1 MRPRRPVVLT
11 PERRAFWRALN
22 VGLMVAAW
30 MAGECA
36 EVHAESPE
44 KPSEYQI
51 KAAFLCKFGNFVQWP
66 REALGGSSDSF
77 VIAVAGDDRVTAEV
91 SKASAGL
98 QVEGRPI
105 VVRMLRRGDP
115 LAGIHLLFVP
125 RSDDRH
131 LHEWLTAA
139 RSLPVLTVTESDEG
153 LALGSIINFV
163 VADNKVRFDVAPP
176 PSERAALK
184 VDSRLLGVAR
194 KVVRATS

>member
-1 MRPRRPVVLT
+1 MRLGRLAVLT
-11 PERRAFWRALN
+11 PGRRAFCRALN
-22 VGLMVAAW
+22 MGLMVAAW
-30 MAGECA
+30 MASDCS
-36 EVHAESPE
+36 EVHAQAPE
-44 KPSEYQI
+44 RPSEYQI

-66 REALGGSSDSF
+66 PESLGGSSDAF
-77 VIAVAGDDRVTAEV
+77 VIGVAGDDRVTEEV
-91 SKASAGL
+91 SKACAGL

-115 LAGIHLLFVP
+115 IVGVHLLFVA
-125 RSDDRH
+125 RSDDRY
-131 LHEWLTAA
+131 LREWLTAA
-139 RSLPVLTVTESDEG
+139 RPLPVLTVTESDAG

-176 PSERAALK
+176 PSDRTALK

>member
-1 MRPRRPVVLT
+1 MQPCRLAVLT
-11 PERRAFWRALN
+11 PARRTFCRALN
-22 VGLMVAAW
+22 MGLMVAAW
-30 MAGECA
+30 MAGDCA
-36 EVHAESPE
+36 EVHAQSLE

-66 REALGGSSDSF
+66 PESLGGSRDSF
-77 VIAVAGDDRVTAEV
+77 VIGMAGDDRVTEEV
-91 SKASAGL
+91 SKACAGL

-115 LAGIHLLFVP
+115 IVGVHLLFVA

-131 LHEWLTAA
+131 LREWLTAA
-139 RSLPVLTVTESDEG
+139 RPLPVLTVTESDEG

-176 PSERAALK
+176 PSDRTALK

-194 KVVRATS
+194 KVVRTTS